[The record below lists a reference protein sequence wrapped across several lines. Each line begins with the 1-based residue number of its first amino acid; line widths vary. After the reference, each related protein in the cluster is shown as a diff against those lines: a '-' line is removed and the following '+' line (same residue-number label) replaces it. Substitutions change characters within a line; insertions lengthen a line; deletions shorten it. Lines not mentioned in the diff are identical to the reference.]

1 MRKMN
6 LIAGQVLRK
15 NLRGVSWWLMV
26 LMPLLAVGV
35 IAGIVW
41 YMTTTTQA
49 AKVVVIAP
57 APVAAALQKQSDDN
71 QRYVPVATEAAGRRQ
86 LKKEDADGML
96 VVKTTASAKLY
107 RRDDGQSISTGQITQ
122 TLAGLNT
129 LAVAQS
135 LGLSQA
141 QLDRLL
147 AAPKLATR
155 SVAFTDSGKM
165 TSTAGKSDA
174 MKQGLST
181 AVGFLMYMFLMSYG
195 SIIAG
200 EIATEKG
207 SRIEES
213 ILVAIRPQTQFYGK
227 ILGVSALLGLQIG
240 LYALLAAGVWLLRD
254 AIPMVKDLLAT
265 VDLAQIGWGFVLISV
280 VFFLVGILSYT
291 VLAAMCGSLVA
302 NQEQAGQAL
311 QPVLL
316 LAMVGYFASLMT
328 ANANG
333 PVIGFLSYVPFL
345 SPMIMPARF
354 GIGQAALGPA
364 LISLA
369 ISVVFLG
376 GFTVLA
382 ERIYAGNVLTYS
394 EGGIFKALR
403 KSLTLLRA
411 K

>member
-1 MRKMN
+1 MHKMN

-15 NLRGVSWWLMV
+15 NLRGFSWWLMV
-26 LMPLLAVGV
+26 LMPLLAVAV
-35 IAGIVW
+35 VAGIVW
-41 YMTTTTQA
+41 YMTSTSQA
-49 AKVVVIAP
+49 ARVVVVAP
-57 APVAAALQKQSDDN
+57 QPVAAALKQ
-71 QRYVPVATEAAGRRQ
+71 QRSSTQEYVPVKSEAAGRRQ
-86 LKKEDADGML
+86 LSDEEADGML
-96 VVKTTASAKLY
+96 VVKSTASAKLY
-107 RRDDGQSISTGQITQ
+107 RRDDGQSISTGEITQ
-122 TLAGLNT
+122 ALAGLNT
-129 LAVAQS
+129 AAVAQS

-141 QLDRLL
+141 QLGRLL

-195 SIIAG
+195 SIIAA

-227 ILGVSALLGLQIG
+227 ILGVSALLGLQVGI
-240 LYALLAAGVWLLRD
+240 YAILAGAVWLLRD
-254 AIPMVKDLLAT
+254 TIPLVKDLLASI
-265 VDLAQIGWGFVLISV
+265 DFSQIGWAFVLISV
-280 VFFLVGILSYT
+280 IFFLVGILSYT

-311 QPVLL
+311 QPVIL

-333 PVIGFLSYVPFL
+333 SVIGILSYVPFL

-369 ISVVFLG
+369 ISIIFLG
-376 GFTVLA
+376 AFTVLA

>member
-6 LIAGQVLRK
+6 LIAGQVLKK
-15 NLRGVSWWLMV
+15 NLRGFSWWLMV
-26 LMPLLAVGV
+26 LMPLLAVAV
-35 IAGIVW
+35 IGGIVW
-41 YMTTTTQA
+41 YMTSTTQA
-49 AKVVVIAP
+49 ARVVVIAP
-57 APVAAALQKQSDDN
+57 KPIAAALKQQSSDS
-71 QRYVPVATEAAGRRQ
+71 QQYVPVASQSAGRRQ
-86 LKKEDADGML
+86 LKNEDADGML
-96 VVKTTASAKLY
+96 VVKSTARAKLY
-107 RRDDGQSISTGQITQ
+107 RRDEGQSISTGQITQ
-122 TLAGLNT
+122 ALASLNT
-129 LAVAQS
+129 AVVAQS
-135 LGLSQA
+135 LGLSQQ
-141 QLDRLL
+141 QLGRLL
-147 AAPKLATR
+147 AAPKLSTR
-155 SVAFTDSGKM
+155 SVSFTDSGRM
-165 TSTAGKSDA
+165 TSTVGKSDA

-195 SIIAG
+195 SIIAS

-240 LYALLAAGVWLLRD
+240 LYAILAAGVWLLRD
-254 AIPMVKDLLAT
+254 SIPAVKDLLASI
-265 VDLAQIGWGFVLISV
+265 DLSQIGWAFVLLSV
-280 VFFLVGILSYT
+280 VFFLIGILSYT

-333 PVIGFLSYVPFL
+333 PIIGLLSYVPFL

-354 GIGQAALGPA
+354 GIGQATLAPA
-364 LISLA
+364 LVSLG
-369 ISVVFLG
+369 ISVLFLG

-403 KSLTLLRA
+403 KSFTLLRA